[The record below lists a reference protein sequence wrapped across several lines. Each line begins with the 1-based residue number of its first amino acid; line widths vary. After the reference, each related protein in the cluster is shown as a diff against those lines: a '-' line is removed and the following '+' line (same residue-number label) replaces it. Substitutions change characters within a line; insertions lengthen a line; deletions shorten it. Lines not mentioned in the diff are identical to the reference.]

1 MLDSSALGTTQRQTG
16 PKDIVFTVHTCC
28 DVYRQTVRVKNRTID
43 MSEGVH
49 TARLQYLR
57 LPLQDVH
64 QSYLMLLRINPL

>member
-1 MLDSSALGTTQRQTG
+1 
-16 PKDIVFTVHTCC
+16 
-28 DVYRQTVRVKNRTID
+28 